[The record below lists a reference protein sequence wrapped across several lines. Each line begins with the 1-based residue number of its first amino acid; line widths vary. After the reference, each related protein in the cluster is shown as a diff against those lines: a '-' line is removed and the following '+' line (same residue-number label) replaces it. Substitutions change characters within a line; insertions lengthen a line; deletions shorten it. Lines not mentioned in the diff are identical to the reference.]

1 MKLALFGTGGAMP
14 ETALRSLV
22 RNHEVRAVV
31 RPAGTLRSAL
41 RPLAVRLG
49 LRSPDPLQQAGE
61 DLRLP
66 RLSCHRGKDAKLADS
81 LRRLDLD
88 LIVIAS
94 FPFLLSPEI
103 YNAARLGAVNLHTSL
118 LPRHRGPLPMFWVY
132 HEDDRETGVTVHQ
145 VTQGADS
152 GDILAQ
158 LRFDLPR
165 GYPIQQLYDRS
176 SAEGAQLLGEV
187 LSRLEE
193 GVVAG
198 TPQDARGA
206 TQAPRLKP
214 GVPMVDFQNW
224 PVERVWHFLKGMYP
238 QYSEPLSDPGGR
250 PVSYSGVQGFAE
262 ERHQQPL
269 GTVQPGAGGWRL
281 FCRDGIVTLDAN
293 RRDG

>member
-1 MKLALFGTGGAMP
+1 MP
-14 ETALRSLV
+14 ETALRLLV
-22 RNHEVRAVV
+22 QDHEVRAVV

-41 RPLAVRLG
+41 RPIAVRLG
-49 LRSPDPLQQAGE
+49 LRSADPLQRATQE
-61 DLRLP
+61 LRLP
-66 RLSCHRGKDAKLADS
+66 RLSCRRGKDAELADS

-132 HEDDRETGVTVHQ
+132 HEDDRETGVTLHR
-145 VTQGADS
+145 VTQQADS

-176 SAEGAQLLGEV
+176 SAEGARLLGE
-187 LSRLEE
+187 LLPRLES
-193 GVVAG
+193 GVAAG

-206 TQAPRLKP
+206 TRAPRLKP

-238 QYSEPLSDPGGR
+238 QYSEPLSDSGGR
-250 PVSYSGVQGFAE
+250 PVPYSGVQGFAE
-262 ERHQQPL
+262 EQHEQAP

-281 FCRDGIVTLDAN
+281 FCRGGIVTLDAN
-293 RRDG
+293 RSNK